1 MAGLSQVRKAA
12 SSYFTNPVVRILA
25 RTPVP
30 PSALTWLGFV
40 LAIAAAVLVTIE
52 QLLAAGLVVLVA
64 GFFDMLDGALARR
77 TNRVSRFGAVLD
89 SALDRLSEGVLL
101 LGILVLFAREGE
113 VTGVLLVGIA
123 LMASLL
129 VSYIK
134 ARAEALG
141 LECAVGLFTRP
152 ERVVVL
158 VLGLLLNQLVIALA
172 IIAAFSLFTAGQRL
186 VHVLRQAKNG

>member
-1 MAGLSQVRKAA
+1 
-12 SSYFTNPVVRILA
+12 
-25 RTPVP
+25 
-30 PSALTWLGFV
+30 
-40 LAIAAAVLVTIE
+40 
-52 QLLAAGLVVLVA
+52 
-64 GFFDMLDGALARR
+64 
-77 TNRVSRFGAVLD
+77 
-89 SALDRLSEGVLL
+89 VLL

-113 VTGVLLVGIA
+113 VAGVLLVGIA

-172 IIAAFSLFTAGQRL
+172 LIAAFSLFTAGQRL